1 MRQLGIVGVGLMG
14 GSLALAA
21 RERKLFDSIVGC
33 GRSDESL
40 RTALELNIIDRAL
53 RLEELIASSDLIAL
67 AAPVETIVALIPQL
81 SAAKQSAVFTDLGST
96 KTAIIRAI
104 LPSIRARF
112 VAAHPMCGTEYS
124 GPKAAFSS
132 LYQDRIVV
140 LCDTEANDKDALEAV
155 ERLFGAIGM
164 KIVKM
169 RSQDHDRHAA
179 FISHLPHAI
188 SYALANSVLNQEDKQ
203 SILTL
208 AAGGFR
214 DMSRLAKSSAS
225 MWIDIFKQN
234 KPALISAIGAFE
246 GELKKAEKLLN
257 DEDWEAL
264 KAWMRSAN
272 ALHDIF
278 KSS

>member
-21 RERKLFDSIVGC
+21 REKKLFDSIVGC
-33 GRSDESL
+33 CKSRESS
-40 RTALELNIIDRAL
+40 RAAIELNVIDRAL
-53 RLEELIASSDLIAL
+53 SFDDLIADSDTIAL
-67 AAPVETIVALIPQL
+67 AAPVETIVALIPKL
-81 SAAKQSAVFTDLGST
+81 VAAKSDAVFADLGST
-96 KTAIIRAI
+96 KTAIVQAIPPAIRG
-104 LPSIRARF
+104 RF

-124 GPKAAFSS
+124 GPKAAFGS
-132 LYQDRIVV
+132 LYDDRIVV
-140 LCDTEANDKDALEAV
+140 LCDTEANDQGALETIQT
-155 ERLFGAIGM
+155 LFSVIGM

-188 SYALANSVLNQEDKQ
+188 SYALANSVLRQEDKR

-214 DMSRLAKSSAS
+214 DMSRLAKSSSA

-234 KPALISAIGAFE
+234 KPAITAAINAFDD
-246 GELKKAEKLLN
+246 ELKKAEKLLAG
-257 DEDWEAL
+257 DDWDAL
-264 KAWMRSAN
+264 ERWMKSAN
-272 ALHDIF
+272 ALHAIF
-278 KSS
+278 KAE